1 MTLGIEDGLHSTY
14 LGFLCA
20 LLDVAALD
28 HAIGFETAILVDRGF
43 EIDIGAV
50 AWAERERHR
59 SQRCLRACWVSG
71 PLELSLGHG
80 EIRFLRDSG
89 SSSIDRYDAMLMR
102 VRLGLLFAASR

>member
-1 MTLGIEDGLHSTY
+1 
-14 LGFLCA
+14 
-20 LLDVAALD
+20 
-28 HAIGFETAILVDRGF
+28 
-43 EIDIGAV
+43 
-50 AWAERERHR
+50 
-59 SQRCLRACWVSG
+59 VSG